1 VNRKTKTEKFEWLIS
16 CFRAWNAIVVL
27 QSCVGDGDA
36 LNLLTKLFP
45 FFFFLFFSPSSFPFP
60 FSRTL
65 QLLSHSPRLSLSV
78 SGAPAAG
85 APAAAAAAGA
95 AAAGDADAGN
105 DGKWEYSIPKTIV
118 YKIANLKVKNATV
131 LKGKDLVTTSMIHT
145 FKPSIP
151 LPAAMD
157 WIKAHHAEDCAL
169 IFDSDSSISFENE
182 KFSSF
187 DAFE

>member
-1 VNRKTKTEKFEWLIS
+1 MVFLFSPLVLVCCETQFI
-16 CFRAWNAIVVL
+16 VL
-27 QSCVGDGDA
+27 QSCVDSE
-36 LNLLTKLFP
+36 LNLLQRI
-45 FFFFLFFSPSSFPFP
+45 FFFFFSFFFTIFFSSFS
-60 FSRTL
+60 FSA
-65 QLLSHSPRLSLSV
+65 V

-85 APAAAAAAGA
+85 APAAAGAAAGA
-95 AAAGDADAGN
+95 AGDGDGGN